1 MKKKN
6 ATLKF
11 VYIFSQTKMSL
22 VYRAF
27 EHVNVFDYLPDRE
40 SWQLTESSWSSLELS
55 LIKADAKLSHDLA
68 SIRLFATLDRDGD
81 TMTPFVSL
89 WIVRPRFLQLKSN
102 RKKRKLNGIRMK
114 QL

>member
-40 SWQLTESSWSSLELS
+40 SWQLTESS
-55 LIKADAKLSHDLA
+55 
-68 SIRLFATLDRDGD
+68 
-81 TMTPFVSL
+81 
-89 WIVRPRFLQLKSN
+89 
-102 RKKRKLNGIRMK
+102 
-114 QL
+114 